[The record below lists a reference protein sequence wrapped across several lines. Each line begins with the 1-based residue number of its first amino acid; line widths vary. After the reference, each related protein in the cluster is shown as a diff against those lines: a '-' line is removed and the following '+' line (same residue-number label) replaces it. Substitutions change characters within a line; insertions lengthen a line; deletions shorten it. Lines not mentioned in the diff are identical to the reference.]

1 MAAPIACIAPVGG
14 LPDGS
19 LGTDEDRVR
28 AAIRAA
34 DQGSGVVVL
43 GDLGSAILT
52 VRSVLDRHGNGHIRL
67 ADAPIVEGAIAAAV
81 TASANV
87 PLDDVV
93 RSAEEARGAGK
104 LWSRPRRRTATVT
117 LPDNVHLHAWPAAD
131 FVRTAMGFSA
141 AIQVAAGGR
150 EADAK

>member
-1 MAAPIACIAPVGG
+1 M
-14 LPDGS
+14 
-19 LGTDEDRVR
+19 R

-67 ADAPIVEGAIAAAV
+67 ADAPIVEGA
-81 TASANV
+81 
-87 PLDDVV
+87 
-93 RSAEEARGAGK
+93 RS
-104 LWSRPRRRTATVT
+104 PRRSPHPRTCRSTMSSGRRRKRVAQASSGEAAGAATATVT
-117 LPDNVHLHAWPAAD
+117 LPDNVHLHARPAAD

-150 EADAK
+150 EADAKSL